1 MKRQPI
7 YTDYFKDKE
16 QIDFYKNN
24 IIAFCEDFFE
34 ETKLTKRQ
42 KNMLEIIQQNKFIKD
57 FLFRSEGSTFII
69 CLASLWYLTVYYKS
83 KILITDGFN
92 NQQILDNNLW
102 LEMKKCFNIFL
113 LKDIFKMSNQYIK
126 MKEDRCW
133 FISKRRCRPEEIQGF
148 LAENIMIACDNAK
161 FINERVYDC
170 MVNTIVSPSSK
181 LVLLG

>member
-1 MKRQPI
+1 MKYCDVFNEI
-7 YTDYFKDKE
+7 SIE
-16 QIDFYKNN
+16 FYRNN
-24 IIAFCEDFFE
+24 IVAFCEDFFDF
-34 ETKLTKRQ
+34 KLNNIQ
-42 KNMLEIIQQNKFIKD
+42 KDVLVKIQNDKYVKD
-57 FLFRSEGSTFII
+57 FLFRGEGSTFII

-113 LKDIFKMSNQYIK
+113 LKDIFKMSNLYIK

-148 LAENIMIACDNAK
+148 LAENIMIVCDNAK